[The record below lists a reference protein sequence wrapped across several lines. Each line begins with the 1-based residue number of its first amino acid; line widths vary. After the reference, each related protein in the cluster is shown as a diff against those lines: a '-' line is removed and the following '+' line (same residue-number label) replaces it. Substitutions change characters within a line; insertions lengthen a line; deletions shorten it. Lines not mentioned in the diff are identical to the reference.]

1 MTFRRL
7 VVSLVSVCALL
18 ACSDDE
24 TIVSLNVTAGADVPV
39 VDQLHVTITQGSRK
53 FVHDFAPPV
62 EPAMG
67 DAGPSIQNSFFERIT
82 LPDDFAD
89 GDASVKV
96 EAQHTG
102 GAAFVPPLMSETTVG
117 IVEDGAVAAYVTLAF
132 PTTPPDNGGEAGA
145 GGEGGEGGSGGE
157 GGAGAGNAGSGGEGG
172 DMAPPVEEGGAGG
185 AAGASSH
192 GGTGG

>member
-1 MTFRRL
+1 MTFRRF

-24 TIVSLNVTAGADVPV
+24 TVVALNVTAGADVPV

-53 FVHDFAPPV
+53 FVHDFTPPV

-82 LPDDFAD
+82 LPDDFED
-89 GDASVKV
+89 GDAVVKV

-102 GAAFVPPLMSETTVG
+102 GAPVVPALTNETTVG
-117 IVEDGAVAAYVTLAF
+117 IVEDGAVAAYVTLEYPA
-132 PTTPPDNGGEAGA
+132 PPPDHGGDAGAGGE

-157 GGAGAGNAGSGGEGG
+157 GATAGSGGEGG
-172 DMAPPVEEGGAGG
+172 DVGPTDEVGAGG
-185 AAGASSH
+185 AAGASSN